1 MKLKHPTSHLFT
13 VAAPLCA
20 LTFSCLAQTVPP
32 PVVPPV
38 RAEATES
45 VVTVRV
51 DPHATGNIS
60 AMDSGNLTLVND
72 LGSQTVYLLNSDTE
86 FMDKSGQAIAPS
98 SLTTQTPITVY
109 YTQVGSALLA
119 TKVVVSGTLFSDGV
133 LTEIGP
139 DALVIQMPDA
149 PAAPVR
155 YIQDTA
161 TKVVDMRGKAVKV
174 LAPGDPVRVFYA
186 RAGNAMVATKI
197 EVLGPNGSG
206 VPTGVKTRTTTTTTT
221 EETRTVKR

>member
-1 MKLKHPTSHLFT
+1 MKPSYLANYLLA
-13 VAAPLCA
+13 VAAPLSA
-20 LTFSCLAQTVPP
+20 LTLSCLAQTVPP
-32 PVVPPV
+32 PLPV
-38 RAEATES
+38 ERTES
-45 VVTVRV
+45 VVTVRA

-60 AMDSGNLTLVND
+60 AMDSGKLTLVND
-72 LGSQTVYLLNSDTE
+72 LGSMTVYLLNSDTE
-86 FMDKSGQAIAPS
+86 FTDKTGQTISPT

-109 YTQVGSALLA
+109 YTPVGNALLA

-139 DALVIQMPDA
+139 DALVIQMPGA

-155 YIQDTA
+155 YIQDAA
-161 TKVVDMRGKAVKV
+161 TKVVDPRGKAVKV

-206 VPTGVKTRTTTTTTT
+206 VPASVKTQTTTTTV
-221 EETRTVKR
+221 TRTVRP